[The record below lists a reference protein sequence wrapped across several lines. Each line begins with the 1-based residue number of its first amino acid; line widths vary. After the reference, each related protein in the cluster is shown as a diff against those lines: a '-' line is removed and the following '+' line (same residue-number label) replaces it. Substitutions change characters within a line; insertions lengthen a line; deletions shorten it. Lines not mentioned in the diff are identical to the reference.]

1 MNLDDELITRLKQ
14 PIEGDSPTG
23 VVLHSSP
30 ELYRPFRNTLNLARS
45 SFRALEQ
52 NPEPE
57 QLDELRSTNN
67 RNWQQVSD
75 LILQLLNEST
85 RDLDLLGWLL
95 YSHLFTD
102 DPYQSMHQCLVLI
115 RELLET
121 YGALLRPPG
130 DEEIQAQKQQTEVA
144 EQQSDTDQESET
156 AEAETADEEKE
167 SESENENE
175 EDSKETESP
184 SSTIASCN
192 SNDWIKK
199 LKICQQIIGDVSGDG
214 LVQIPLRIAPLI
226 GLMSLLDYQ
235 HGASRG
241 QMESMGKRARSALN
255 QDKDGVVA
263 NIIAIQGSISELQL
277 IEATLSSH
285 CSDGA
290 SSHLLNTQPLQ
301 SCLNESLNATKSLLG
316 QLLRPWPGEEVK
328 EQPASETTDS
338 SENDSENSGTSK
350 QAQHTGHGNSN
361 FEISGDAVAQYI
373 QSQDH
378 ALEVM
383 RQLSAFFRQ
392 TQPYSPVS
400 YILEKALRMAQ
411 LTLPEFLQE
420 VMNNDTSMLGNIY
433 LRAGLD
439 LPDKSMPV
447 SDVQFSTSAPPS
459 TNGNG
464 EDIEEEPEAEEEE
477 TEVETDTGSDAFM

>member
-1 MNLDDELITRLKQ
+1 MNPDDTLAERLRQ
-14 PIEGDSPTG
+14 PIEGYYPAG

-67 RNWQQVSD
+67 RNWQQVSE
-75 LILQLLNEST
+75 LIITLLEENS

-95 YSHLFTD
+95 YSRLFTD
-102 DPYQSMHQCLVLI
+102 APYQSLHQCLVLI
-115 RELLET
+115 QVLLET

-130 DEEIQAQKQQTEVA
+130 DEEIQAQKQA
-144 EQQSDTDQESET
+144 EGASGQGEPAQEDNLSNKNNLSKENDDASDEDNT
-156 AEAETADEEKE
+156 AENNQTDENEKE
-167 SESENENE
+167 P
-175 EDSKETESP
+175 SP
-184 SSTIASCN
+184 FQPTSCN
-192 SNDWIKK
+192 SGDWIKK

-226 GLMSLLDYQ
+226 GVMSLLDYQ

-241 QMESMGKRARSALN
+241 QMESMGKRARSTLK
-255 QDKDGVVA
+255 QDRDSVIA
-263 NIIAIQGSISELQL
+263 NIIAVQSSITALQQ
-277 IEATLSSH
+277 IETTLASF

-301 SCLNESLNATKSLLG
+301 SCLNESLNAAKSLLG
-316 QLLRPWPGEEVK
+316 QLLHPWPGDEVNEKPATAINDAAATKSEETP
-328 EQPASETTDS
+328 ESAAPGASTDR
-338 SENDSENSGTSK
+338 
-350 QAQHTGHGNSN
+350 
-361 FEISGDAVAQYI
+361 FEISGETIAQYI
-373 QSQDH
+373 KSQDH
-378 ALEVM
+378 ALDVI
-383 RQLSAFFRQ
+383 RALSSFFRQ

-420 VMNNDTSMLGNIY
+420 VMNNDSNVLGNIY

-447 SDVQFSTSAPPS
+447 SDVSFTSETPEVAEDTDDELNDDEETSA
-459 TNGNG
+459 
-464 EDIEEEPEAEEEE
+464 
-477 TEVETDTGSDAFM
+477 ETDTGSDAFM